1 MQLCFNIFPRIK
13 TVLHKFVEESV
24 DVGQLRLLMD
34 KANMQKLPDGTS
46 VTVPILADIDN
57 NTALDIALAP
67 KTFSI
72 NLANYLLVGI

>member
-1 MQLCFNIFPRIK
+1 
-13 TVLHKFVEESV
+13 
-24 DVGQLRLLMD
+24 MD